1 MRYDC
6 SVQNERLKMLE
17 FDLETWC
24 AKHSYVTLAQTK
36 SVAFGFAQSLFA
48 TEKGLQKL
56 AEIQAIEKA
65 NRIKF

>member
-1 MRYDC
+1 
-6 SVQNERLKMLE
+6 MLE

-24 AKHSYVTLAQTK
+24 EKHSYVTLAQTK